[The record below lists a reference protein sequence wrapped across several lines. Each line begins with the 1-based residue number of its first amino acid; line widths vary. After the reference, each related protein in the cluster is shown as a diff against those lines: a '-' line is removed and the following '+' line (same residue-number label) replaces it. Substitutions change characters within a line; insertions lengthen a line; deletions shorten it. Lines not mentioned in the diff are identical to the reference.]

1 MHILILFLTVKF
13 WFTTSLK
20 KCYIWENIIGG
31 MKENILKKAG
41 KYNKRVGNNPDIKVL
56 ADGSI
61 TLQVTDPFKGKS
73 MKTDLKIETFFE
85 DD

>member
-1 MHILILFLTVKF
+1 MLHLGKYSVSNTEFHGP
-13 WFTTSLK
+13 
-20 KCYIWENIIGG
+20 GG
-31 MKENILKKAG
+31 IKENILKKAG

-61 TLQVTDPFKGKS
+61 TLQGTGPFKGKS

>member
-61 TLQVTDPFKGKS
+61 TLQGIGPFKG
-73 MKTDLKIETFFE
+73 I
-85 DD
+85 

>member
-1 MHILILFLTVKF
+1 M
-13 WFTTSLK
+13 
-20 KCYIWENIIGG
+20 E
-31 MKENILKKAG
+31 ILKMLNKNR

-61 TLQVTDPFKGKS
+61 TLHGTGSFKGKS
-73 MKTDLKIETFFE
+73 MKTDLKIKTFFE

>member
-1 MHILILFLTVKF
+1 
-13 WFTTSLK
+13 
-20 KCYIWENIIGG
+20 

-41 KYNKRVGNNPDIKVL
+41 KYNKRVGNNPDIKGL

-61 TLQVTDPFKGKS
+61 TLQGTGSFKGKS

>member
-1 MHILILFLTVKF
+1 MLNK
-13 WFTTSLK
+13 
-20 KCYIWENIIGG
+20 NR
-31 MKENILKKAG
+31 

-56 ADGSI
+56 SDGSI
-61 TLQVTDPFKGKS
+61 TLQGTGSFKGKS

>member
-41 KYNKRVGNNPDIKVL
+41 KYNKRVGNNPDEILIIYQVMHKQPYSHLHIKMEQVL
-56 ADGSI
+56 FLPI
-61 TLQVTDPFKGKS
+61 
-73 MKTDLKIETFFE
+73 
-85 DD
+85 